1 MNRPT
6 EPTDGVESMNF
17 RLDTGIDVLETW
29 TAGADDADRSLVY
42 QALFAMTDQS
52 LFRTH
57 RIVDDWQRLSEF
69 FVLLR
74 EDLVLKLR
82 VHCFDSFG
90 VVYVGPADQAPGLV
104 IPKRTRRQRRV
115 MP

>member
-6 EPTDGVESMNF
+6 DGAEPMSF

-29 TAGADDADRSLVY
+29 TARSEEDDRSLVY

-57 RIVDDWQRLSEF
+57 RIVDDFQRLNEF

-90 VVYVGPADQAPGLV
+90 VVYVGPSATAPGLV
-104 IPKRTRRQRRV
+104 IPQRERRGRRV
-115 MP
+115 TP